1 MVPRVPRTSAPVER
15 AVGVV
20 FLVGV
25 VWLYSDALKHHRW
38 PPGHPWSG
46 LTLALLGLSAVLWPS
61 PRWSEASRVS
71 RVARVVALGLV
82 LAASAL
88 WYAEVGTPAPSVHL
102 GL

>member
-1 MVPRVPRTSAPVER
+1 
-15 AVGVV
+15 VV

-25 VWLYSDALKHHRW
+25 IWLYSDALSHHRW

-61 PRWSEASRVS
+61 PRWSEASGAS
-71 RVARVVALGLV
+71 RVARMVTLV
-82 LAASAL
+82 LVLVGAGL
-88 WYAEVGTPAPSVHL
+88 WYAEVGTPARAVQL